1 MLPYPELDFRRTPV
15 TLLIA
20 AVVVAIELVC
30 AFDPPRR
37 EVYYSIWKL
46 GILSTVWSGELWR
59 PFTTTLLHGQM
70 FGGPLLHAVFNVY
83 WLVTFG
89 RALEPYFGSFRYL
102 LVLIVLA
109 FCATM
114 PSFLASNWD
123 TPTDGQHGTVG
134 LSGVIYGLFGIL
146 WMGERYRQDFRSVCG
161 PEVIQ
166 FFIACFL
173 FCIALTFLGQPIDNV
188 AHGAGCIV
196 GVLFG
201 QALFQKERKWL
212 WRSASA
218 IVTLLLVSSAFAA
231 PGHPLYRKHREAE
244 AHNRSIRDGLQIQI
258 IQPEQTDRLPAENR
272 EEQPANENHADDGGA
287 SDTGETTRSAPSGQT
302 R

>member
-1 MLPYPELDFRRTPV
+1 MLPHPELDFRRTPV
-15 TLLIA
+15 TLLVA

-30 AFDPPRR
+30 TFDPDRR
-37 EVYYSIWKL
+37 NVYYSAWKL

-70 FGGPLLHAVFNVY
+70 FAVPLLHAGFNVY

-123 TPTDGQHGTVG
+123 TAPGPQHGTVG

-146 WMGERYRQDFRSVCG
+146 WMGHRYRPSFQSVCG
-161 PEVIQ
+161 PDVIQ
-166 FFIACFL
+166 FFIAWFL
-173 FCIALTFLGQPIDNV
+173 FCLAMSVAGSSIDNV
-188 AHGAGCIV
+188 SHGAGALV

-201 QALFQKERKWL
+201 KALFEPKHKWM

-218 IVTLLLVSSAFAA
+218 IVTLVLFSLAFAA
-231 PGHPLYRKHREAE
+231 PGHPLYEKHCRIQAIQR
-244 AHNRSIRDGLQIQI
+244 HGLTITI
-258 IQPEQTDRLPAENR
+258 PIEPSRQPDRPPVAGPDEKAAG
-272 EEQPANENHADDGGA
+272 EQPH
-287 SDTGETTRSAPSGQT
+287 PVP
-302 R
+302 